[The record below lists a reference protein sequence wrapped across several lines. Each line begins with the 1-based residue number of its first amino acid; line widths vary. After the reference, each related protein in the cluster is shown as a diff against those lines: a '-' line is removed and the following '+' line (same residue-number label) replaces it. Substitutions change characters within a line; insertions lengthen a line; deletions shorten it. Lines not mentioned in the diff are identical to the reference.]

1 MLCHVAL
8 CTPPYATLTYTTP
21 EGFPDFDWK
30 PGLRVAVPLG
40 SGAIRVGVITAVFD
54 DGDPRA
60 LSGAA
65 AGQHSARGSSGVTL
79 RPLTWPLELAPL
91 LPRDYMDTV
100 EQLAARQ
107 YSSPGRILGN
117 LLPQGLRVTARIRVR
132 QYLPDLDGKGRK
144 PRLLALR
151 DIPALPDAERFVLAR
166 DYMDGRAELLM
177 LAEDAADGELCVLT
191 CEPPWPVRPNA
202 IKQREMLDWLLQHGA
217 VTRRRLRDALPD
229 SSTVLSALIKAKLV
243 ELRPASLELDDTE
256 PGEELLPPPEAP
268 FQLSADQQAAL
279 DRFRA
284 AMDALQQHGSPA
296 APFAHLLFGVTGSG
310 KTAVYLELAHTCFL
324 RGRSALILAPE
335 VAIALKLRRDAEQ
348 RFPGLP
354 IFFYHGYQSQQM
366 RERTFRRLAER
377 REPCLIIG
385 TRSALF
391 LPMPPLGAIV
401 LDEEHDGSF
410 KQEDRLPYQA
420 KEVAWE
426 RARRHRALLVLGS
439 ATPDIKTF
447 HAAEQGAFPLS
458 RLSHRVGGGTLPEI
472 ELVDIK
478 DQPASRLLSPRAVE
492 ALRETVQR
500 GEQAVVMLNRR
511 GYAPLMYC
519 LDCGTVARCPNCD
532 IALTYHKRREQ
543 MVCHY
548 CGHARPFPSPCAQCG
563 SLNFL
568 PMGEGTE
575 KLEESL
581 ASEELAGAL
590 PPGGRVLRL
599 DRDSTSRPGRME
611 EILAAFARQEAQVLV
626 GTQMLS
632 KGHHFPNVTLAL
644 IADGDMGLNLPDYRS
659 AERTFQLLVQSS
671 GRAGRGEKPGRV
683 LIQTRDIGH
692 YCWDYVKSGD
702 YEGFYR
708 HELALREKRRY
719 PPFVKLA
726 LIRLSYPWDWNE
738 GQSRVNQ
745 FSAALRLHGRPQG
758 LTVLGP
764 APAPL
769 ARIQGRSRFQCLVKA
784 ADWQSIRQAYAAA
797 LHDLGTIPHDL
808 RITLDLDPVN
818 ML

>member
-1 MLCHVAL
+1 MLCHVAI
-8 CTPPYATLTYTTP
+8 CTPPFTTLTYATP
-21 EGFPDFDWK
+21 EGFPGFDWK

-40 SGAIRVGVITAVFD
+40 SGAIRVGVVTAVFP
-54 DGDPRA
+54 DGDERA
-60 LSGAA
+60 LAGVS
-65 AGQHSARGSSGVTL
+65 AGQHSTGKAEDIKL
-79 RPLTWPLELAPL
+79 RPLTWPLELTPL

-117 LLPQGLRVTARIRVR
+117 LLPQGLRITARIRVR

-144 PRLLALR
+144 PRLFALR
-151 DIPALPDAERFVLAR
+151 DIPAMPEAERLALAR
-166 DYMDGRAELLM
+166 DYMEGRAELLM
-177 LAEDAADGELCVLT
+177 LAEDAADGELCVLN

-202 IKQREMLDWLLQHGA
+202 VKQRELLDWLLQHGT
-217 VTRRRLRDALPD
+217 VPRRRLREALPD
-229 SSTVLSALIKAKLV
+229 SSTTLTALVKAKLI
-243 ELRPASLELDDTE
+243 ELRPANAECDDIE
-256 PGEELLPPPEAP
+256 PGEELLPPPDAP
-268 FQLSADQQAAL
+268 FLLSADQSAAL
-279 DRFRA
+279 DGFRA
-284 AMDALQQHGSPA
+284 AMARLA
-296 APFAHLLFGVTGSG
+296 AGEPVPFAHLLFGITGSG
-310 KTAVYLELAHTCFL
+310 KTAVYLELAHACFL

-348 RFPGLP
+348 RFPGMP
-354 IFFYHGYQSQQM
+354 IFFYHGYQSQPQ

-410 KQEDRLPYQA
+410 KQEDHIPYQA

-426 RARRHRALLVLGS
+426 RARRHRALLVLGA

-447 HAAEQGAFPLS
+447 HAAQQGAFPLAK
-458 RLSHRVGGGTLPEI
+458 LTYRVGGGTLPEI

-478 DQPASRLLSPRAVE
+478 DQPSSRLLSPRAVE

-511 GYAPLMYC
+511 GYSPLMYC

-548 CGHARPFPSPCAQCG
+548 CGHTRPYPSPCAKCG

-581 ASEELAGAL
+581 AGEELAGAL

-644 IADGDMGLNLPDYRS
+644 IADGDMGLNMPDYRS
-659 AERTFQLLVQSS
+659 AERTFQLLVQSA

-683 LIQTRDIGH
+683 LIQTRDINH
-692 YCWDYVKSGD
+692 YCWDFVKAGD
-702 YEGFYR
+702 YEGFY
-708 HELALREKRRY
+708 EYEIALRQQRRY

-726 LIRLSYPWDWNE
+726 LIRLSFPWDWNE

-745 FSAALRLHGRPQG
+745 FSAALRQHGRALG

-769 ARIQGRSRFQCLVKA
+769 ARIQGRSRFQSLVKA
-784 ADWQSIRQAYAAA
+784 ADWQSIRKAYAAA
-797 LHDLGTIPHDL
+797 LHDLGTLPRDL

>member
-8 CTPPYATLTYTTP
+8 CTPPYATLTYSTP
-21 EGFPDFDWK
+21 DGFPGFDWK

-40 SGAIRVGVITAVFD
+40 NGAIRVGVVTAVFPD
-54 DGDPRA
+54 DDERA
-60 LSGAA
+60 FAA
-65 AGQHSARGSSGVTL
+65 ASAGQHSTKKTSDITL
-79 RPLTWPLELAPL
+79 RPVTWPLELTPL

-107 YSSPGRILGN
+107 YSSPGRILGS
-117 LLPQGLRVTARIRVR
+117 LLPQGLRITARIRVR

-144 PRLLALR
+144 PRLFALR
-151 DIPALPDAERFVLAR
+151 EIPSLPDSERLVLAR
-166 DYMDGRAELLM
+166 DYMEGRAELLM
-177 LAEDAADGELCVLT
+177 LAEDAADGELCVLN

-202 IKQREMLDWLLQHGA
+202 VKQRELLDWLLQNGA
-217 VTRRRLRDALPD
+217 VSRRRLRDALPD
-229 SSTVLSALIKAKLV
+229 SSSTLTALVKAKHI
-243 ELRPASLELDDTE
+243 ELRPTNAEIDEVE
-256 PGEELLPPPEAP
+256 PGEELLPPPDAP
-268 FQLSADQQAAL
+268 FQLSEDQNAAL
-279 DRFRA
+279 NAFRNT
-284 AMDALQQHGSPA
+284 MDKLDSGKPY
-296 APFAHLLFGVTGSG
+296 PFAHLLFGVTGSG
-310 KTAVYLELAHTCFL
+310 KTAVYLELAYACFL

-348 RFPGLP
+348 RFPGMP
-354 IFFYHGYQSQQM
+354 IFFYHGYQSQPQ

-391 LPMPPLGAIV
+391 LPLPPLGAIV

-447 HAAEQGAFPLS
+447 HAAELGAFPLS
-458 RLSHRVGGGTLPEI
+458 RLTHRVGGGTLPEI

-519 LDCGTVARCPNCD
+519 LDCGTVTRCPNCD

-548 CGHARPFPSPCAQCG
+548 CGHTKPFPAPCAKCG
-563 SLNFL
+563 GLNFL

-581 ASEELAGAL
+581 AGEELAGAL

-611 EILAAFARQEAQVLV
+611 EILSAFARQEAQVLV

-644 IADGDMGLNLPDYRS
+644 IADGDMGLNMPDYRS
-659 AERTFQLLVQSS
+659 AERTFQLLVQSA
-671 GRAGRGEKPGRV
+671 GRAGRGDKPGRV

-692 YCWDYVKSGD
+692 YCWDFVKSGD

-708 HELALREKRRY
+708 HEIALRQQRRY
-719 PPFVKLA
+719 PPFIKLA

-745 FSAALRLHGRPQG
+745 FSSSLRQHGRALG
-758 LTVLGP
+758 LTILGP

-784 ADWQSIRQAYAAA
+784 ADWQNIRKAYAAA
-797 LHDLGTIPHDL
+797 LHDMGTLPHDL

>member
-1 MLCHVAL
+1 MLCHVAI
-8 CTPPYATLTYTTP
+8 CTPPYTTLTYSVP
-21 EGFPDFDWK
+21 EGFPGFSWSV
-30 PGLRVAVPLG
+30 GLRVAVPLG
-40 SGAIRVGVITAVFD
+40 NGAIRVGVITEIFSD
-54 DGDPRA
+54 DDPRA
-60 LSGAA
+60 LAGTA
-65 AGQHSARGSSGVTL
+65 AGQHSSRSASDIKI
-79 RPLTWPLELAPL
+79 RPVTWPLELSPL
-91 LPRDYMDTV
+91 LPHDYMDTV
-100 EQLAARQ
+100 AQLAARQ

-144 PRLLALR
+144 PRLFALR
-151 DIPALPDAERFVLAR
+151 DIPAMPETERLVLAH
-166 DYMDGRAELLM
+166 DFLNGRAELLM
-177 LAEDAADGELCVLT
+177 LAEDAADGELCVLN
-191 CEPPWPVRPNA
+191 CEPPWPIRPNA
-202 IKQREMLDWLLQHGA
+202 VKQREMLDWLLQHGA

-229 SSTVLSALIKAKLV
+229 SSATLTALVKAKLI
-243 ELRPASLELDDTE
+243 ELRPADATLDDAE
-256 PGEELLPPPEAP
+256 PGEALLPPPDAP
-268 FQLSADQQAAL
+268 FQLSSDQKDAL
-279 DRFRA
+279 DRFRTEMDLLA
-284 AMDALQQHGSPA
+284 AGEQR
-296 APFAHLLFGVTGSG
+296 PFAHLLFGITGSG
-310 KTAVYLELAHTCFL
+310 KTAVYLELAYACFL

-335 VAIALKLRRDAEQ
+335 VAIALKLKRDAEQ
-348 RFPGLP
+348 RFPGMP
-354 IFFYHGYQSQQM
+354 IFFYHGYRSQMQ
-366 RERTFRRLAER
+366 REHTFRRLAER

-426 RARRHRALLVLGS
+426 RARRHRALLILGS

-447 HAAEQGAFPLS
+447 YAARQGAFPLS
-458 RLSHRVGGGTLPEI
+458 RLTHRVGGGTLPEI

-478 DQPASRLLSPRAVE
+478 EQAASRLLSPRAIE

-511 GYAPLMYC
+511 GYSPLMYC
-519 LDCGTVARCPNCD
+519 LDCGTVVRCPNCD

-543 MVCHY
+543 LVCHY
-548 CGHARPFPSPCAQCG
+548 CGHARPYPSPCDKCG

-581 ASEELAGAL
+581 ASNELADAL

-611 EILAAFARQEAQVLV
+611 EILTAFARQEAQILV

-632 KGHHFPNVTLAL
+632 KGHHFPNVTLAV

-671 GRAGRGEKPGRV
+671 GRAGRGSKPGRV

-692 YCWDYVKSGD
+692 YCWDFVKRGD
-702 YEGFYR
+702 YEGFY
-708 HELALREKRRY
+708 EYEIALREMRRY

-726 LIRLSYPWDWNE
+726 LIRLSFPWDWND
-738 GQSRVNQ
+738 GLNRVNR
-745 FSAALRLHGRPQG
+745 FSSALRQHGRALG

-769 ARIQGRSRFQCLVKA
+769 SRIQGRSRFQCLVKA
-784 ADWQSIRQAYAAA
+784 GDWQSVRKAYALA
-797 LHDLGTIPHDL
+797 LHDIGPLQHDM
-808 RITLDLDPVN
+808 RVTLDLDPVN

>member
-1 MLCHVAL
+1 MICHVAL
-8 CTPPYATLTYTTP
+8 CTPPYATLSYLTP
-21 EGFPDFDWK
+21 EYFPDALWQ

-40 SGAIRVGVITAVFD
+40 NGAIRVGVVTAVFAD
-54 DGDPRA
+54 EEHA
-60 LSGAA
+60 LREVS
-65 AGQHSARGSSGVTL
+65 AGQHSMKKHGEITL
-79 RPLTWPLELAPL
+79 RPLTWPLELSPL

-132 QYLPDLDGKGRK
+132 RYLPDINGKGRK
-144 PRLLALR
+144 PALFALR
-151 DIPALPDAERFVLAR
+151 DIPAMSAEERGVLADEFMR
-166 DYMDGRAELLM
+166 GRAELLM
-177 LAEDAADGELCVLT
+177 LAEDAADGELCALT
-191 CEPPWPVRPNA
+191 CDPPWPVRPNA
-202 IKQREMLDWLLQHGA
+202 VKQRELLDWLFQNGI
-217 VTRRRLRDALPD
+217 VPRRKLRAALPD
-229 SSTVLSALIKAKLV
+229 SATTLTALIRNKLV
-243 ELRPASLELDDTE
+243 ELRPATADEEE
-256 PGEELLPPPEAP
+256 PEPEEALLPPPEPP
-268 FQLSADQQAAL
+268 FQLTDEQNDAL
-279 DRFRA
+279 NDYCA
-284 AMDALQQHGSPA
+284 EMDALARGEQR
-296 APFAHLLFGVTGSG
+296 PFAHLLFGITGSG
-310 KTAVYLELAHTCFL
+310 KTAVYLELAHACLT

-348 RFPGLP
+348 RFPGTP
-354 IFFYHGYQSQQM
+354 VFFYHGYQSQQQ
-366 RERTFRRLAER
+366 RERTFRRLAAR
-377 REPCLIIG
+377 KEPCLIIG

-391 LPMPPLGAIV
+391 LPVPPLGAII

-426 RARRHRALLVLGS
+426 RARRHKALLILGS

-447 HAAEQGAFPLS
+447 HAAREGRFPLA
-458 RLSHRVGGGTLPEI
+458 RLTHRAGGGSLPVV

-500 GEQAVVMLNRR
+500 GEQAVVLLNRR

-519 LDCGTVARCPNCD
+519 LNCGAVAKCPNCD
-532 IALTYHKRREQ
+532 IALTYHKKREQ
-543 MVCHY
+543 LVCHY
-548 CGHARPFPSPCAQCG
+548 CGYTRPFPSPCETCG
-563 SLNFL
+563 GMNFL

-581 ASEELAGAL
+581 AGEELAGVL

-611 EILAAFARQEAQVLV
+611 AILAAFARQEAQVLV

-632 KGHHFPNVTLAL
+632 KGHHFPNVTLAVV
-644 IADGDMGLNLPDYRS
+644 ADGDMGLNMPDYRS

-683 LIQTRDIGH
+683 LIQTRDVRH
-692 YCWDYVKSGD
+692 YCWKFVETGD
-702 YEGFYR
+702 YEGFYE
-708 HELALREKRRY
+708 HEIALRKQRRY

-726 LIRLSYPWDWNE
+726 LIRLSYPWDWKD
-738 GQSRVNQ
+738 GQNRVNA
-745 FSAALRLHGRPQG
+745 FSASLRAHGRTLG

-769 ARIQGRSRFQCLVKA
+769 ARIQGRMRFQCLMKA
-784 ADWQSIRQAYAAA
+784 DTWQHVRQAYALA
-797 LHDLGTIPHDL
+797 LHDMGTLPHEL
-808 RITLDLDPVN
+808 RISLDLDPVN

>member
-1 MLCHVAL
+1 MLCHVAI
-8 CTPPYATLTYTTP
+8 CTPPYTTLTYSTP
-21 EGFPDFDWK
+21 EDFPGFSWV

-40 SGAIRVGVITAVFD
+40 NGAIRVGVITEVFSD
-54 DGDPRA
+54 DDPRA
-60 LSGAA
+60 LAGASD
-65 AGQHSARGSSGVTL
+65 GQHSTRSASDIKL
-79 RPLTWPLELAPL
+79 RPVTWPLELTPL
-91 LPRDYMDTV
+91 LPRDYLDTV
-100 EQLAARQ
+100 IQLAARQ

-151 DIPALPDAERFVLAR
+151 DIPAMPEQERTILAR
-166 DYMDGRAELLM
+166 DFMDGRAELLM
-177 LAEDAADGELCVLT
+177 LAEDAADGELCVLN

-202 IKQREMLDWLLQHGA
+202 IKQRELLDWLLQNGT
-217 VTRRRLRDALPD
+217 VSRRRLRDALPD
-229 SSTVLSALIKAKLV
+229 SSAVLTALVKAKLI
-243 ELRPASLELDDTE
+243 ELRPADAGLEEVE
-256 PGEELLPPPEAP
+256 PGEALLPPPDAP

-279 DRFRA
+279 DTFRTEMDRLA
-284 AMDALQQHGSPA
+284 AGEQR
-296 APFAHLLFGVTGSG
+296 PFAHLLFGITGSG
-310 KTAVYLELAHTCFL
+310 KTAVYLELAYACFL

-348 RFPGLP
+348 RFPGMP
-354 IFFYHGYQSQQM
+354 IFFYHGYQSQMQ
-366 RERTFRRLAER
+366 RERTFRLLAER
-377 REPCLIIG
+377 RDPCLIIG

-391 LPMPPLGAIV
+391 LPLPPLGAIV

-447 HAAEQGAFPLS
+447 YAARQGAFPLA
-458 RLSHRVGGGTLPEI
+458 RLTHRVGGGTLPEI

-478 DQPASRLLSPRAVE
+478 EQPASRLLSPRAIE

-548 CGHARPFPSPCAQCG
+548 CSHARPYPSSCAKCG

-581 ASEELAGAL
+581 AGEELAGAL

-611 EILAAFARQEAQVLV
+611 EILTAFARQEAQVLV

-644 IADGDMGLNLPDYRS
+644 IVDGDMGLNLPDYRS
-659 AERTFQLLVQSS
+659 AER
-671 GRAGRGEKPGRV
+671 
-683 LIQTRDIGH
+683 
-692 YCWDYVKSGD
+692 
-702 YEGFYR
+702 
-708 HELALREKRRY
+708 
-719 PPFVKLA
+719 
-726 LIRLSYPWDWNE
+726 
-738 GQSRVNQ
+738 
-745 FSAALRLHGRPQG
+745 
-758 LTVLGP
+758 
-764 APAPL
+764 
-769 ARIQGRSRFQCLVKA
+769 
-784 ADWQSIRQAYAAA
+784 
-797 LHDLGTIPHDL
+797 
-808 RITLDLDPVN
+808 
-818 ML
+818 